1 MLDKILVCLDGS
13 PAAERILPYIVK
25 NALKLKSKVIL
36 LRVVDLPE
44 STLSINIP
52 GSPAMPVE
60 TPRAVKRTLDEEK
73 EATDYLKRQTA
84 SLKRKKVDAEYIVL
98 AGQAGETIVNYAE
111 ENDCTLI
118 AIATRGRGGLRR
130 LALGSTADF
139 VVRHSS
145 IPVLTVRR

>member
-13 PAAERILPYIVK
+13 VAAERILPYIVK

-36 LRVVDLPE
+36 LRVIDLPE
-44 STLSINIP
+44 TTMAINIP
-52 GSPAMPVE
+52 GSPAIPVE
-60 TPRAVKRTLDEEK
+60 TRGAVKRTLDEEK
-73 EATDYLKRQTA
+73 EASDYLKRQTA
-84 SLKRKKVDAEYIVL
+84 SLKRKKIDAEYIVL
-98 AGQAGETIVNYAE
+98 AGNAGQTIVNYAQ

-118 AIATRGRGGLRR
+118 AIATRGRGGLSRI
-130 LALGSTADF
+130 ALGSTADF